1 LKDGSRDKTEGEF
14 VNGGDTKTCG
24 VGEVLRRQGIADRA
38 LPGTANSLSGQKPYK
53 TRVLREIGA
62 IYRSQLRTVCS
73 K

>member
-1 LKDGSRDKTEGEF
+1 MTGRKF

-24 VGEVLRRQGIADRA
+24 HGEVLRCWGIAAGVLPRLA
-38 LPGTANSLSGQKPYK
+38 NLLPGEKPYGP
-53 TRVLREIGA
+53 RICSELRP